1 MDLQTS
7 LALLQNSSTKQTP
20 PMPDQYRREPF
31 QHPVLQGLEGITE
44 HGRATTLDKRR
55 VGGLAEQYGLD
66 AVVRW
71 KPKRVDTFCT
81 LP

>member
-7 LALLQNSSTKQTP
+7 LALLRNSSTKQT

-31 QHPVLQGLEGITE
+31 QHPALEGLEGITE
-44 HGRATTLDKRR
+44 QARATVLDKRR

-71 KPKRVDTFCT
+71 KPKRVGAGST
-81 LP
+81 